1 MKQHLKPFVFAFI
14 FAAFFV
20 LVSNAD
26 AQNIGTSI
34 FSWNPPTQRENG
46 ETLKSEE
53 IGGYVVAYRKEG
65 DNAFKEVIVRNA
77 TEYAITVPFGNYEV
91 KAQCFD
97 TNGLYSN
104 WSTTKKFTVK
114 TAPKKPLY
122 PSVRVVQ

>member
-1 MKQHLKPFVFAFI
+1 MKPFLGSIIFLLFI
-14 FAAFFV
+14 AI
-20 LVSNAD
+20 VSNAD

-46 ETLKSEE
+46 EALKPEE
-53 IGGYVVAYRKEG
+53 IGGFIVAYRKEG
-65 DNAFKEVIVRNA
+65 DNAFFEVKVDARK
-77 TEYAITVPFGNYEV
+77 TELPITVPFGNYEV
-91 KAQCFD
+91 RALCYD

-104 WSTTKKFTVK
+104 WSSVKKFTVK